1 MSQEPENS
9 NQHLSISI
17 FHTNDMHGRLEAI
30 ARLAAFS
37 RKLKENARAGGYET
51 FLWDAGDAADR
62 SIRICGTTKGAA
74 FQGILNAMGY
84 TLQTMGN
91 AIAVTYGPQAMAEI
105 ASRSAF
111 PILAA
116 NCRDGNAPL
125 VEGLSEFELISLQG
139 GLSMGVI
146 GLTSPLNGVYEIFG
160 LHFPDFLS
168 VARRLVS
175 KLRADGVSV
184 VIVLSHLGLPEDR
197 RLADEVDG
205 IDVIIG
211 AHTHDRLEHGEE
223 RNGVL
228 ITQAGQYAEAIGRV
242 DISVDRSSRQ
252 LVSKTARVYDVSPD
266 LSPDPAVLAAID
278 TATQELTEILSQTI
292 GEISADL
299 DIDYFNECGL
309 GDMAADA
316 LRGRMNADI
325 ALLASGLFHAPI
337 ARGKLTFGGLD
348 AACFSTANPYLS
360 EVRGTQIL
368 EALERG
374 LNSSISKFE
383 LRGLRGPPMGIPQV
397 SGMVVEYSGNPE
409 SNPRVQRVLVNGD
422 PLDLNHFYRV
432 AHTDVEIVPD
442 VGYLVLQDNQI
453 LSIEV
458 PTILREVL
466 ADYIRDHSPVKLPLE
481 RRWILV
487 PEN

>member
-1 MSQEPENS
+1 
-9 NQHLSISI
+9 
-17 FHTNDMHGRLEAI
+17 MHGRLEAI
-30 ARLAAFS
+30 ARLAAYL
-37 RKLKENARAGGYET
+37 RKIKENAQADGHET
-51 FLWDAGDAADR
+51 FIWDAGDAADR
-62 SIRICGTTKGAA
+62 SIQICGATKGAS

-91 AIAVTYGPQAMAEI
+91 AIAITYGPQAMAEI
-105 ASRSAF
+105 ASRSDF

-116 NCRDGNAPL
+116 NCRNGDNPL
-125 VEGLSEFELISLQG
+125 VEGLNEYELIPLPG
-139 GLSMGVI
+139 ELKMGVL
-146 GLTSPLNGVYEIFG
+146 GLTSPLNNAYEIFG

-168 VARRLVS
+168 VAKKLVS
-175 KLRADGVSV
+175 KLRGKGVSV
-184 VIVLSHLGLPEDR
+184 VIILSHLGLPDDR

-211 AHTHDRLEHGEE
+211 AHTHDRLDYGEE

-242 DISVDRSSRQ
+242 DISVDRSSGK
-252 LVSKTARVYDVSPD
+252 LVSKTARLYDVPPD
-266 LSPDPAVLAAID
+266 LSPDPAVLTAID
-278 TATQELTEILSQTI
+278 TATQELTEILTHTI
-292 GEISADL
+292 GEIRADL

-337 ARGKLTFGGLD
+337 VRGKLTFGSLD

-360 EVRGTQIL
+360 EVQGIQIL

-374 LNSSISKFE
+374 LNPSISKFE

-397 SGMVVEYSGNPE
+397 SGLVVEYSNNPD
-409 SNPRVQRVLVNGD
+409 SNPRVRRVLVNGD
-422 PLDLNHFYRV
+422 PLELNHIYRV

-442 VGYLVLQDNQI
+442 VGYLVLQDSQTI
-453 LSIEV
+453 SIEV

-466 ADYIRDHSPVKLPLE
+466 ADYIRDHSPVKLPPG
-481 RRWILV
+481 RRWV
-487 PEN
+487 NVTAN